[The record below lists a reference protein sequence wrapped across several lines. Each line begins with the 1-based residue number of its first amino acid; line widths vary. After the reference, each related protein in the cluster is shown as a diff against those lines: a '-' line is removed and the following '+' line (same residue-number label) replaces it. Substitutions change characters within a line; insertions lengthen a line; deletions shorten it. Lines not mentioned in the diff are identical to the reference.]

1 VVALNDWLTGSLIT
15 GVLASLGWL
24 FFTQVL
30 PRIVANRATRPE
42 EQTLTRLPGIE
53 DQPALQPIIAIDADK
68 AIESTKHT
76 HDVFVSE
83 ASDLILQSRTA
94 GLFATE
100 MLSEAAEKAGDAV
113 RIRPGSFAANMLAGE
128 IGVKQALLTEGAEAI
143 AFLEEAAVRFAT
155 ATETKKGVID
165 AYVGRGWAH
174 LERAY
179 RLEASAASAAFLDAS
194 EVFLKG
200 FRVSPQN
207 LFILRGWGLAID
219 GMARLLGDDSAPV
232 RAAEDGY
239 RLALAEHRGGDHELH
254 AWYAGIRAADDPPRM
269 PMPAVRDLY

>member
-1 VVALNDWLTGSLIT
+1 MVTLNDWLAGSLIT
-15 GVLASLGWL
+15 GTLITVGWF
-24 FFTQVL
+24 FFTQIL
-30 PRIVANRATRPE
+30 PKMLADRAANPP
-42 EQTLTRLPGIE
+42 EQTLTRLPVAE
-53 DQPALQPIIAIDADK
+53 DQPALQPIIEIGADQ
-68 AIESTKHT
+68 AIESTRHT
-76 HDVFVSE
+76 HDIFVNE
-83 ASDLILQSRTA
+83 AADLVLQSRSA
-94 GLFATE
+94 GLFTSDLLAQ
-100 MLSEAAEKAGDAV
+100 AADKVGDAIK
-113 RIRPGSFAANMLAGE
+113 IRPGSFAANMLAGE
-128 IGVKQALLTEGAEAI
+128 VGVKRAVLADAVEAI
-143 AFLEEAAVRFAT
+143 TLLEEAAVRFAT

-179 RLEASAASAAFLDAS
+179 RLDEANAAAAFLDAS

-207 LFILRGWGLAID
+207 LFILKGWGLAID
-219 GMARLLGDDSAPV
+219 GMARLLGDTAAPV

-254 AWYAGIRAADDPPRM
+254 AWYAGVRAADDQPRM

>member
-1 VVALNDWLTGSLIT
+1 LDDWLTGSLIT
-15 GVLASLGWL
+15 GVLISLGWM

-30 PRIVANRATRPE
+30 PRIVANRAARPE
-42 EQTLTRLPGIE
+42 EHILTRLPGIE
-53 DQPALQPIIAIDADK
+53 DEPAIQPIIAIDAET
-68 AIESTKHT
+68 AIGSTKHT
-76 HDVFVSE
+76 HDVFVGE
-83 ASDLILQSRTA
+83 ASDLVLQSRTA
-94 GLFATE
+94 GLFASD
-100 MLSEAAEKAGDAV
+100 LLAEAAEKTDTAI
-113 RIRPGSFAANMLAGE
+113 RIRPGSFTANMLAGE
-128 IGVKQALLTEGAEAI
+128 IGVKRAVLSEDAEAAALLEG
-143 AFLEEAAVRFAT
+143 AAVRFAT

-165 AYVGRGWAH
+165 AYVGRAWAH

-179 RLEASAASAAFLDAS
+179 RLEGTPAAAAFLDAS

-207 LFILRGWGLAID
+207 LYILRGWGLAID
-219 GMARLLGDDSAPV
+219 SMARLLGDDSDSV

-254 AWYAGIRAADDPPRM
+254 AWYAGIRAGEDPPRI